1 MGPNARLSMEK
12 ARPTSLFQVFFSTNI
27 LVNKECH
34 SLDKSMIS
42 LLNQV
47 WHPKRLS

>member
-1 MGPNARLSMEK
+1 VRMPGCLIDNK

-34 SLDKSMIS
+34 NLDKSGET
-42 LLNQV
+42 
-47 WHPKRLS
+47 